1 MAKYQ
6 FTNYLFQ
13 YSAVKY
19 FIITSATT
27 TTSRIIIM
35 QDTMVN
41 NKDGR
46 LSDPASSQL
55 LVLAALDYLGSK
67 QFRSIGSF
75 RCGPGNTRWINYSQ
89 GSMPK
94 KRLVIFNSSVID
106 FSRFCVNRFRSG
118 IKKGCH

>member
-1 MAKYQ
+1 
-6 FTNYLFQ
+6 
-13 YSAVKY
+13 
-19 FIITSATT
+19 
-27 TTSRIIIM
+27 M

-55 LVLAALDYLGSK
+55 LVLAALDCLDSK
-67 QFRSIGSF
+67 QFHPSVPSGVS
-75 RCGPGNTRWINYSQ
+75 PGNTRWINYSQ

-94 KRLVIFNSSVID
+94 KRLVIYNSSVID